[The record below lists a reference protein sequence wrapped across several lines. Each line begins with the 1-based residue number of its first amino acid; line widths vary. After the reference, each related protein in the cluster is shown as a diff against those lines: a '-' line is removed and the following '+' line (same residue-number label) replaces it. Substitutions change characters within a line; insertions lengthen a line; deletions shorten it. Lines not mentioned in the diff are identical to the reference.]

1 MRARYLT
8 IAAAV
13 LVFLA
18 LLFVAGRNYAAGFG
32 AALGTVVV
40 VIALFGCCAIPL
52 VLSIFVN
59 KNRNGE
65 K

>member
-1 MRARYLT
+1 MRTRYLAIT
-8 IAAAV
+8 AAI
-13 LVFLA
+13 LVSLA
-18 LLFVAGRNYAAGFG
+18 LLFVAIRNYAASLG
-32 AALGTVVV
+32 AALGTVAV

-52 VLSIFVN
+52 ILSLFVN

>member
-8 IAAAV
+8 ITAAI

-18 LLFVAGRNYAAGFG
+18 LLFVAGRNYAAGLG
-32 AALGTVVV
+32 AALGTAAI

-52 VLSIFVN
+52 ILSLFVN